1 MVNDMKKMAH
11 EIDDKL
17 HKVNET
23 DQLLAL
29 FKNEI
34 QQEIDTTVTQ
44 MLNDAKTELQSY
56 SEKKL

>member
-1 MVNDMKKMAH
+1 MAH